1 MGRIEEALRRRDAQ
15 GTLGGASATL
25 VRPAEAFT
33 SPWSF
38 SDAPPPSQAEFVK
51 DTLEPQ
57 TQGELTSFRGFNE
70 AWLPKLVTATE
81 PDTRLVEQFRR
92 LAGLLH
98 QSQVDHNTRVL
109 MVTSADAGEGK
120 SLTAINLALTLADS
134 YGRRVLLVDAD
145 MRRPSLHD
153 IVRVPNEIG
162 LGETLKAAVAH
173 KLPVYRISE
182 RLTLAPAGRPDRD
195 PMTALTST
203 RMQELLAEA
212 SQRFDWVILDA
223 PPVGPIMDANLLAP
237 VTDGVLLVVRAAR
250 TRYDLVQRAVE
261 SIGRDRI
268 LGVVLNAADHAR
280 TAVYR
285 DYYQAQG
292 AGLDDGRDVP

>member
-223 PPVGPIMDANLLAP
+223 PPVGPATDARLLSQMVGGTLFVIHAGKTQLP
-237 VTDGVLLVVRAAR
+237 A
-250 TRYDLVQRAVE
+250 E
-261 SIGRDRI
+261 IGR
-268 LGVVLNAADHAR
+268 A
-280 TAVYR
+280 
-285 DYYQAQG
+285 
-292 AGLDDGRDVP
+292 